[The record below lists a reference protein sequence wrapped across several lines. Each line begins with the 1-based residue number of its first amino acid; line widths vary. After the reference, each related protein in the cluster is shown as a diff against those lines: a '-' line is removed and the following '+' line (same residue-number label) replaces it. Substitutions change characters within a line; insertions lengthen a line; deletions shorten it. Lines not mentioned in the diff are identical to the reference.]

1 MADPV
6 EPKEPVVSEAP
17 PVVTEAPPA
26 APAEAAANLPAA
38 ADDPTPAPSPGSE
51 APAAQSQPE
60 RTPSLLEAAEAPGEV
75 KNDKPPEKVA
85 EPIAEKPA
93 ETKTDDKPVEEK
105 KAEEP
110 KPAEAKP
117 EEKTEE
123 KPPEAAKPDPVA
135 YEFNVPEG
143 LTMDDALKGEF
154 TGALDG
160 FRADPKVGAQKL
172 MDMHHTQM
180 QRYAEHLGQEQHRI
194 FNETK
199 KGWRDQ
205 VQADEMIGGAGHR
218 TAMSAIAM
226 ARNMLVSDHPQGSKE
241 WKKDLQDFH
250 NALDATGAGDNPHI
264 LKAFYRAA
272 RIINEPA
279 APVVTDSK
287 PVADAGRRKGAD
299 ALYDNDR
306 SPNGRQ

>member
-6 EPKEPVVSEAP
+6 EVKDAPVAEVP
-17 PVVTEAPPA
+17 PVVTEAPPTAESPPA
-26 APAEAAANLPAA
+26 APVPQ
-38 ADDPTPAPSPGSE
+38 ADPAPSAEP
-51 APAAQSQPE
+51 PAAQSQPE

-75 KNDKPPEKVA
+75 KETPAPAGDKPPEEKKVEEPPKA
-85 EPIAEKPA
+85 EPPKEAPA
-93 ETKTDDKPVEEK
+93 ED
-105 KAEEP
+105 
-110 KPAEAKP
+110 
-117 EEKTEE
+117 
-123 KPPEAAKPDPVA
+123 KPPEAAKPEAAKPPEAVA

-143 LTMDDALKGEF
+143 LQMDDALKGEF

-160 FRADPKVGAQKL
+160 FRADPKMGAQKL
-172 MDMHHTQM
+172 MDMHHAQM
-180 QRYAEHLGQEQHRI
+180 QRYAEHLNQEQHRI
-194 FNETK
+194 FGETK
-199 KGWRDQ
+199 KQWRDQ

-226 ARNMLVSDHPQGSKE
+226 ARNMLVSDHPQGSPG
-241 WKKDLQDFH
+241 WKKDLADFH

-272 RIINEPA
+272 RIILEPS

-287 PVADAGRRKGAD
+287 PVPDAGRRKGAD